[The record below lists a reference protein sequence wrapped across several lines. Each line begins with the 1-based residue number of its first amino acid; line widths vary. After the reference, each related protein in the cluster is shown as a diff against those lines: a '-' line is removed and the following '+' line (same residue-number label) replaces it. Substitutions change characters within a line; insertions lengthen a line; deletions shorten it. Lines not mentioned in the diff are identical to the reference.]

1 MGWGICF
8 DLDANG
14 RVYCADGCKWKS
26 TAADYA
32 EYPPW
37 PSARQSVLD
46 YFEHDAH
53 SELDMIRDEFPGT
66 ADGLYAACDE
76 HMGSALSRYAHLSAE
91 ERLEAHN
98 AAMAEYE
105 GDVESLKKAL
115 TDALVTFKERK
126 KAWQDYKKNP
136 PKVRKAKTR
145 ADELRQQM
153 APLRLELE
161 LEEVAEECDRLRRAK
176 TRATRLLNLE
186 KKFSLNYNE

>member
-8 DLDANG
+8 SLDANG

-46 YFEHDAH
+46 YFEYDAH
-53 SELDMIRDEFPGT
+53 SELDMIRDECPGT
-66 ADGLYAACDE
+66 AGALHAACEE
-76 HMGSALSRYAHLSAE
+76 HMSSALSRYRHLSAE
-91 ERLEAHN
+91 EKTKAHEE
-98 AAMAEYE
+98 AMAEYE
-105 GDVESLKKAL
+105 GDVESLKTAL
-115 TDALVTFKERK
+115 AAALVTFKERK

-136 PKVRKAKTR
+136 PKVRAAKTR

-186 KKFSLNYNE
+186 KKFSLDDNE

>member
-8 DLDANG
+8 ALDAHG

-46 YFEHDAH
+46 YFEYDAH

-66 ADGLYAACDE
+66 AGGLHAACEE
-76 HMGSALSRYAHLSAE
+76 HIGAALARYAHLSAE
-91 ERLEAHN
+91 EKCAAHEA
-98 AAMAEYE
+98 ALAEFE
-105 GDVESLKKAL
+105 GDVSRLKTELAAAL
-115 TDALVTFKERK
+115 ETYKERK
-126 KAWQDYKKNP
+126 KAWQEYKKNP

-145 ADELRQQM
+145 ADELRQLM

-176 TRATRLLNLE
+176 ASATRMLNLE
-186 KKFSLNYNE
+186 KKFSLNDNE